1 MTVPRFFLPLLLS
14 PSFRPLS
21 QEQRKLQVQKRPQ
34 PRRFSARFQALRAE
48 SGKQILSCASD
59 LKRTFFALA
68 VIGRGAFLR
77 RVRHGLKFCPRKP
90 LNATQQS

>member
-1 MTVPRFFLPLLLS
+1 MSPLFL
-14 PSFRPLS
+14 RPLC
-21 QEQRKLQVQKRPQ
+21 QQQRELEIEQRPQ
-34 PRRFSARFQALRAE
+34 PRRFSARFQVLRAE

-68 VIGRGAFLR
+68 VIGWGAFIR
-77 RVRHGLKFCPRKP
+77 RVRHGLKFCPSKP